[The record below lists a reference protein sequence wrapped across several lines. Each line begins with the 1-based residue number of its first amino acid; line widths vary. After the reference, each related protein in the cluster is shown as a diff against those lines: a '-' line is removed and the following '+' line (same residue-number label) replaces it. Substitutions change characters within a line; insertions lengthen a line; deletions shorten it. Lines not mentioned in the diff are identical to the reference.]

1 MATKYPNGRVPT
13 SALTALPAS
22 WSNKDE
28 VEYLRDD
35 AAASLSRALSRAV
48 AESGENF
55 QLFDA
60 YRSLTEQ
67 VAILKAYYYAVKGGR
82 RAGDRS
88 YKGVTYRK
96 RSGAPAAASP
106 GYSKHG
112 TGTAIDIHHGGIQEW
127 FKTSGRRYGWTWDEG
142 RKLGE
147 SWHFVYDPDLDQ
159 HKSEGFLDHAA
170 VQKAVGAEV
179 DGKIG
184 TGTVAKIRAKQ
195 KALGLEA
202 DGKVGPAT
210 KRAFG
215 LDGSGAAEPPVAVPA
230 PDDEAVDPPPAPP
243 LQYTIERHQTKNL
256 RKGRV
261 DEKRGLTGEL
271 NALTL
276 HHWGGDGQRFE
287 NVVGWLV
294 ADGNGNNS
302 SSAHEVIEGG
312 RVAILA
318 DMEDGTWNSG
328 SAQGNLDNYAFECRP
343 EADELTI
350 RTVAARVAAAR
361 AESGKDLPLD
371 LHKDYTATACPG
383 RYIELRD
390 TIDALSRGEIV
401 AVPKPSAKP
410 SAPAALIAKLKV
422 DGRFGTKAVTA
433 LQIFLVSR
441 GYTLKID
448 GKAGHATW
456 RAFQAYLRTPV
467 DGIVSKQSHKA
478 EDLGN
483 GITQGWDYTGP
494 NSEGSTMVEA
504 LQTWVGVKPDGVWFE
519 KTTAA
524 LQEKLNVHG
533 EGM

>member
-1 MATKYPNGRVPT
+1 MALNGRLNT
-13 SALTALPAS
+13 KNLTALPAR
-22 WSNKDE
+22 WSNKGE

-67 VAILKAYYYAVKGGR
+67 VSILKTYYYPVSGGR
-82 RAGDRS
+82 RSGDRS

-96 RSGAPAAASP
+96 RSGSPAAASP
-106 GYSKHG
+106 GHSNHG
-112 TGTAIDIHHGGIQEW
+112 TGIAIDIHHGGVQGW

-142 RKLGE
+142 RRLGE
-147 SWHFVYDPDLDQ
+147 SWHFVYDPDLDR

-195 KALGLEA
+195 AALGLEV

-210 KRAFG
+210 KRALG
-215 LDGSGAAEPPVAVPA
+215 LGGSTAPAAPSPAPAPKPVAA
-230 PDDEAVDPPPAPP
+230 ATE
-243 LQYTIERHQTKNL
+243 YTIERHQTKNL
-256 RKGRV
+256 RVDRI
-261 DEKRGLTGEL
+261 DEKRGLVGEL

-302 SSAHEVIEGG
+302 SSAHEVIEGS
-312 RVAILA
+312 RVAVLA
-318 DMEDGTWNSG
+318 DIKDGTWNSG

-343 EADELTI
+343 EADEETI
-350 RTVAARVAAAR
+350 RTVAARVAWAR
-361 AESGKDLPLD
+361 EESGKDLPLN

-383 RYIELRD
+383 RWEALRD
-390 TIDALSRGEIV
+390 TVDALSRGELV
-401 AVPKPSAKP
+401 AVPKPVVRPTTTKR
-410 SAPAALIAKLKV
+410 IAKLKV
-422 DGRFGTKAVTA
+422 DGRFGKTTVTA

-467 DGIVSKQSHKA
+467 DGVVSRQSYRAK
-478 EDLGN
+478 ELGN
-483 GITQGWDYTGP
+483 GITQGWDYTGRG
-494 NSEGSTMVEA
+494 SDGSTMVEA
-504 LQTWVGVKPDGVWFE
+504 LQVWVGANPDGIWFE
-519 KTTAA
+519 STSAG
-524 LQEKLNVHG
+524 LQEKLNVHAV
-533 EGM
+533 GM